1 MTICTRYTVSSVL
14 KTGIAVTLLS
24 AFMMLGV
31 DLFRSLDT
39 YVTYNVSAWNVT
51 VLTLMYF
58 PQAILF
64 TIGPS
69 FLFAVTYFLSM
80 LHANNEII
88 AILNSTI
95 KYSDVIKPI
104 IITGVAISA
113 FFFVF
118 SETVCIPATSNKQA
132 MYETVTTGRDKL
144 ENSYNVSIS
153 DMTKSYMVY
162 AESYIHSNRTLY
174 NVSFISGEDG
184 IRRINADYA
193 VWDQDRES
201 WIFYEVNVYDEGVK
215 FYDMLEVKEL
225 ELTPD
230 MFRNLSDDVSTMP
243 LGKAGRYVR
252 QMRMIDIDKYY
263 EMASSYWDRILNCL
277 TPLVMI
283 IIACSMNYRYKKNVL
298 FLSIIISVATAV
310 VYYVVR
316 LMTVIMASQGI
327 IAPAMGTLVPFIV
340 IIMLSMI
347 ARKING

>member
-1 MTICTRYTVSSVL
+1 MRICTRYTVSSVL

-31 DLFRSLDT
+31 DLFRNLDT
-39 YVTYNVSAWNVT
+39 YVTYNVTAWNVF
-51 VLTLMYF
+51 VLTIMYF

-88 AILNSTI
+88 AILNSSI
-95 KYSDVIKPI
+95 KYSDIIRPI
-104 IITGVAISA
+104 IITGIAISV
-113 FFFVF
+113 FFFLF
-118 SETVCIPATSNKQA
+118 NEGACIPATSNKQA
-132 MYETVTTGRDKL
+132 MFETVTTGKDQT

-162 AESYIHSNRTLY
+162 AESYINSTKTLY
-174 NVSFISGEDG
+174 NVSFISGKDG

-193 VWDQDRES
+193 VWDQERCS
-201 WIFYEVNVYDEGVK
+201 WIFYEVNIYDDGVQY
-215 FYDMLEVKEL
+215 YDILEVKEL

-230 MFRNLSDDVSTMP
+230 MFRNLSDDVTTMP
-243 LGKAGRYVR
+243 LGQAGRYVR
-252 QMRMIDIDKYY
+252 QMRMIDIEKYY

-316 LMTVIMASQGI
+316 MMTQIMASQGI
-327 IAPAMGTLVPFIV
+327 IAPAMGTLVPFMV
-340 IIMLSMI
+340 IILLSLA

>member
-1 MTICTRYTVSSVL
+1 MKICTRYTVSSVL
-14 KTGIAVTLLS
+14 KTGVTVTLLS

-31 DLFRSLDT
+31 DLFRNLDT
-39 YVTYNVSAWNVT
+39 YVTYNVTAWNVF
-51 VLTLMYF
+51 VLTIMYF
-58 PQAILF
+58 PQALLF

-88 AILNSTI
+88 AVLNSSI
-95 KYSDVIKPI
+95 KYSDIIKPI
-104 IITGVAISA
+104 IISGIAVSA
-113 FFFVF
+113 FFFAFNEV
-118 SETVCIPATSNKQA
+118 VCIPATSNKQA
-132 MYETVTTGRDKL
+132 MFETVTTGKDQL

-162 AESYIHSNRTLY
+162 AESYINSSKTLY

-184 IRRINADYA
+184 IKRIDADYA
-193 VWDQDRES
+193 IWDQERGS
-201 WIFYEVNVYDEGVK
+201 WVFYEVNVYNEGVK

-225 ELTPD
+225 EMTPD
-230 MFRNLSDDVSTMP
+230 MFRNLSDDVTTMP

-252 QMRMIDIDKYY
+252 QMRMIDIEKYY

-277 TPLVMI
+277 TPLVMV

-316 LMTVIMASQGI
+316 LMTTIMASQGI
-327 IAPAMGTLVPFIV
+327 VGPAMGTLIPFIV
-340 IIMLSMI
+340 IIILSLI